1 MIVIEPATEAK
12 YGRAAL
18 KKSRLTRFLAL
29 AKKEAR
35 LEGAV
40 SVLLTGDE
48 EIRRLNRDFRHKDK
62 STDVLSFPAAEG
74 IGRQRLAGDLAVSVD
89 TASREAAA
97 RGHELVIELETLLL
111 HGALHLAGYDHEA
124 DSGEM
129 ARKEEILRRKLGL
142 SQGLIAR
149 TVGATIKTK
158 PVKKAAANRSRRP

>member
-29 AKKEAR
+29 ARKEAR
-35 LEGAV
+35 LEGAI

-48 EIRRLNRDFRHKDK
+48 EIRTLNRDFRHKNK
-62 STDVLSFPAAEG
+62 ATDVLSFPAADLG
-74 IGRQRLAGDLAVSVD
+74 GRQRLAGDLAISVD
-89 TASREAAA
+89 TASREAAM
-97 RGHELVIELETLLL
+97 RGHELVIEIETLLL
-111 HGALHLAGYDHEA
+111 HGALHLAGYDHET

-129 ARKEEILRRKLGL
+129 ARKEESLRRKLGL

-149 TVGATIKTK
+149 TVGPRKKSKPAKKTTAKRSSK
-158 PVKKAAANRSRRP
+158 P